1 MIRLYIYFFPV
12 LFHYRLLQDI
22 AYSSLNY
29 TVSTCCASILYRMVC
44 ICQGFPDG
52 ASGKEPAYQCRRH
65 KRCQFYPWV
74 RKIPWRIMWE
84 PTLVFLPGRSHGQ
97 RSLMGYSPWGHNES
111 DRTEATEY
119 EHSSIKFSCSV
130 GSNSFQLQG
139 LQHARLPCPSPTPRA
154 CSNSCPSSE

>member
-1 MIRLYIYFFPV
+1 
-12 LFHYRLLQDI
+12 
-22 AYSSLNY
+22 
-29 TVSTCCASILYRMVC
+29 MVC
-44 ICQGFPDG
+44 ICQGFPG
-52 ASGKEPAYQCRRH
+52 CASGKEPAYQCRRH

-74 RKIPWRIMWE
+74 RKIPWRSMSE

-97 RSLMGYSPWGHNES
+97 RSLTGYSPWGHKES

-154 CSNSCPSSE
+154 CSNSCPSNEWCHPTISSSVVPFFSCLQSFPASGSFQMSQFFASGG

>member
-1 MIRLYIYFFPV
+1 
-12 LFHYRLLQDI
+12 
-22 AYSSLNY
+22 
-29 TVSTCCASILYRMVC
+29 MVC
-44 ICQGFPDG
+44 ICQGFPG
-52 ASGKEPAYQCRRH
+52 CASGKEPAYQCRRH

-74 RKIPWRIMWE
+74 RKIPWRSMSE

-97 RSLMGYSPWGHNES
+97 RSLTGYSPWGHKES

-154 CSNSCPSSE
+154 CSNSCPSNE